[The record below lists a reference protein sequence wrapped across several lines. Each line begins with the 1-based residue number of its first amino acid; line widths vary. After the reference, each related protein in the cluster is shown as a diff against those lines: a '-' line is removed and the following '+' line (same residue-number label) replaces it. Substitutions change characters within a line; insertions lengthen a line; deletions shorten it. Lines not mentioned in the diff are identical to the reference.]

1 MPEMNPILVKELR
14 SRMRGPRA
22 FVLLSIYLLVLS
34 AAVLLLYIAM
44 ANNSASDIGAGREIG
59 KGLFLMIGAVAL
71 IQVCIITPSLTSG
84 SIAGER
90 ERQSYDLLIA
100 SPLSSWQIV
109 WGKLASALA
118 FALLLVISVLPLMAM
133 AFLFGGVSL
142 TELLIAVL
150 ALLITSVSY
159 ASIGIFWS
167 AIMRSPL
174 SATSFSLGS
183 VMLFLLG
190 LPFLIVIFGMIFWE
204 NTLNPLA
211 ESVIFTHIARFVLA
225 THPFIAMAFTETVL
239 SEGGNPWFEQVEFAA
254 QTVAMPNLWILYV
267 LFSIALSAI
276 LIVLSVRAIG
286 PGRSAAAPRLSPS
299 INIPEDAAVE
309 ATEAD

>member
-133 AFLFGGVSL
+133 AFLFGGSSL
-142 TELLIAVL
+142 VLAAEQAMPAENAADMASEQPVTDTWITTKVKADLATTEGIKSTDISVETVNGVVTLIGVLDSKTAVDKAIAV
-150 ALLITSVSY
+150 AKGIKGVVDVD
-159 ASIGIFWS
+159 AS
-167 AIMRSPL
+167 
-174 SATSFSLGS
+174 
-183 VMLFLLG
+183 G
-190 LPFLIVIFGMIFWE
+190 LK
-204 NTLNPLA
+204 A
-211 ESVIFTHIARFVLA
+211 K
-225 THPFIAMAFTETVL
+225 
-239 SEGGNPWFEQVEFAA
+239 
-254 QTVAMPNLWILYV
+254 
-267 LFSIALSAI
+267 
-276 LIVLSVRAIG
+276 
-286 PGRSAAAPRLSPS
+286 
-299 INIPEDAAVE
+299 
-309 ATEAD
+309 